1 MRMVIS
7 GSSNKQGAWV
17 VSDREGACF
26 LFTYILVLFQEY
38 SDLSLYKKKLNL
50 GESIL
55 PKCQLLKFR

>member
-26 LFTYILVLFQEY
+26 LLTCLLEKHQEY
-38 SDLSLYKKKLNL
+38 SDISLYKKKLNL

-55 PKCQLLKFR
+55 PKCQLLKSK